1 LKCTPAETEGRHI
14 EQAALTVFL
23 TDGSRVGKDMAMF
36 VGGILRKAK
45 PSDAGIVA
53 ADGGGS
59 SSARS
64 LLELRRFQDDE
75 DVERLAREVVFD
87 SATRPRYA

>member
-1 LKCTPAETEGRHI
+1 MKCTPAETEGRHI

-23 TDGSRVGKDMAMF
+23 TDGRRVGRDMAMF

-53 ADGGGS
+53 ADGVGPIKC
-59 SSARS
+59 
-64 LLELRRFQDDE
+64 
-75 DVERLAREVVFD
+75 EVASRIAQV
-87 SATRPRYA
+87 SGR